1 MKLYYA
7 PGACSLSAHIA
18 LCEAGLTFELEQV
31 DLKTHRTA
39 TGHDFLAINPKGYV
53 PALALADGQL
63 LTEGAAIVQFV
74 ADQSPSRQLAPAP
87 GSFDRVRLQEWLNFV
102 STEIHRGFSP
112 LWNPKL
118 PEATRT
124 AAVARL
130 ERWFGWLDAQLA
142 DHDYLMGQQFT
153 VADGYLFTIL
163 NWANFLKMPLDRWP
177 GLQRYMGRVQARPG
191 VAAALAAEGLGG

>member
-1 MKLYYA
+1 MKLYYS

-39 TGHDFLAINPKGYV
+39 DGKDFYAINPKGYV
-53 PALALADGQL
+53 PVLQLADGQV
-63 LTEGAAIVQFV
+63 LTEGTAIVQFI
-74 ADQSPSRQLAPAP
+74 ADQSPGRNLAPAA
-87 GSFDRVRLQEWLNFV
+87 GSFDRVRLQEWLNFI
-102 STEIHRGFSP
+102 STEMHRGFSP

-118 PEATRT
+118 PEATR
-124 AAVARL
+124 AAAIEKL
-130 ERWFGWLDAQLA
+130 ERWFGWLDGQLA
-142 DHDYLMGQQFT
+142 EREYLMGKQFT

-163 NWANFLKMPLDRWP
+163 NWSYFLKMSLDRWP
-177 GLQRYMGRVQARPG
+177 ALQQFVQRVKARPA